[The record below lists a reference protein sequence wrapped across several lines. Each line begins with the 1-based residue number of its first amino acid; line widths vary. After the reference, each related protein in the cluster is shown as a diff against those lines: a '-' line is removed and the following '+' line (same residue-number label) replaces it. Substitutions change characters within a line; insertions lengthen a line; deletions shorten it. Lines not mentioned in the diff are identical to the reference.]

1 MKQIIKW
8 IVDFIISFLKDMM
21 SKTKIKKLEEE
32 VKDASQKADEDVKRA
47 NKGYDDFMSDYNAY
61 QSDLKRRGHVE
72 VAKKQKKAIKSQ
84 KVVIKKQKELINE
97 QKTYIVKKE
106 TDASFSKILN
116 GILAIITILVML

>member
-32 VKDASQKADEDVKRA
+32 VKDATQKADEDVKRA

-61 QSDLKRRGHVE
+61 QSDLKRRGHGKVSTVRKDAGKLRRSSKGSE
-72 VAKKQKKAIKSQ
+72 KGDRKSESSDKKTTGADK
-84 KVVIKKQKELINE
+84 
-97 QKTYIVKKE
+97 
-106 TDASFSKILN
+106 
-116 GILAIITILVML
+116 